1 MAPSIFSK
9 RIISLSFIIYSIEFT
24 TKKKK
29 KQNSKKDLLNVEELY
44 LHLTEGVR
52 WMNWRTQQDG
62 RGVCKMRTA
71 DTCGWRMA
79 DADGKIRIE
88 KIADHDNKNK
98 QKKITNLDA

>member
-52 WMNWRTQQDG
+52 WMNWLTQQEG
-62 RGVCKMRTA
+62 RGVCKTRTA

-79 DADGKIRIE
+79 DADGKMRKDTKKSE
-88 KIADHDNKNK
+88 KNK
-98 QKKITNLDA
+98 TTADGKNN